1 MLVAMLRRDV
11 PPWRSLAALL
21 RQQQQQGAPR
31 SLSRQWDALLWRLP
45 GAPRWPSR
53 RPAQGS

>member
-31 SLSRQWDALLWRLP
+31 QWDALLWRLP